1 MSIASYFVVLDAMG
15 KPPSQLLNYH
25 LHWLGSYE
33 ECVAIEA
40 TVNVSG
46 QLNHPYKGRYCSA
59 TFPFSQVSNMIMMI
73 DINLLASP
81 LHNAC

>member
-46 QLNHPYKGRYCSA
+46 QLNHPYKGRYCTA

-73 DINLLASP
+73 DIHLLASP